1 MHSLARASISA
12 RVQGMKRLT
21 MAMALLVALPGCAFL
36 KNLFLSAFK
45 RPSLSFRQLSLA
57 DAALSGIT
65 VNTHWTLENPNPL
78 GLSLAEVDYAFF
90 VEDKQVLAGKPPRGL
105 KIAANG
111 QSELV
116 FPANVKFSDIAPLVH
131 VFLNQDY
138 ARYRAEGHIGVDTP
152 IGILK
157 LPLSTSGQFE
167 VPKVPSVQ
175 VASVRVRNLSFQ
187 GALLELPLQL
197 TNRNSFELPIQGV
210 SGQLSIGGAT
220 VGTVSTGDLGPLG
233 GRASKQVVIPVQLN
247 FLAAP
252 AAAKAIASGQG
263 QLSLNGQVHS
273 GTAAVPFNL
282 NQLVSFLR

>member
-1 MHSLARASISA
+1 
-12 RVQGMKRLT
+12 MKRL
-21 MAMALLVALPGCAFL
+21 AVVVALLAALPGCAFL

-45 RPSLSFRQLSLA
+45 RPSLTFRQVSLA

-65 VNTHWTLENPNPL
+65 INTHWTLENPNPL

-90 VEDKQVLAGKPPRGL
+90 VEDKQVVAGKPPQGL
-105 KIAANG
+105 QIAANG

-116 FPANVKFSDIAPLVH
+116 FPANVKFSDVVPVVH

-138 ARYRAEGHIGVDTP
+138 ARYRAEGHVGVNTP

-157 LPLSTSGQFE
+157 FPLSTSGQFE
-167 VPKVPSVQ
+167 VPKVPAVQ
-175 VASVRVRNLSFQ
+175 VASPRVRNLSFQ
-187 GALLELPLQL
+187 GATLELPLTL

-210 SGQLSIGGAT
+210 SGQLSIGGAN
-220 VGTVSTGDLGPLG
+220 VGTVSTGDWGALG

-252 AAAKAIASGQG
+252 AAARAIASGQG
-263 QLSLNGQVHS
+263 QLALSGQVHS
-273 GTAAVPFNL
+273 GAAAVPFNL
-282 NQLVSFLR
+282 SQLVSFLR